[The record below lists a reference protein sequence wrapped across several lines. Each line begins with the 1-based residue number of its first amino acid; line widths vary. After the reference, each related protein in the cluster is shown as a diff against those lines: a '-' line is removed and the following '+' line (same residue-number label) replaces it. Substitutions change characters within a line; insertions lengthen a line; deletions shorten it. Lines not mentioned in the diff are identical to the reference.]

1 MIICKKILHL
11 SLFFAFSVPLFLSAQ
26 TFNVVDLER
35 LLQNHPKMSRFE
47 PETGRFKG
55 TPSEIRN
62 MESLKAESA
71 SISRYIEDL
80 NAGKQKKLQLLM
92 TSTDESS
99 NEESL
104 WNYLNECDQ
113 QIEKKKLELKE
124 VEELIVTEG
133 VPGFETV
140 LKIATEIKSDVFS
153 QINASETVVLN
164 RLPRNGLK
172 LPPDFYP
179 EGLRDFMWHNNSESL
194 EIYLKQAS
202 LIGLMFSSI
211 DNPVVYNLTT
221 ERSSAK

>member
-11 SLFFAFSVPLFLSAQ
+11 SLFFAFSVPFFLNAQ
-26 TFNVVDLER
+26 TFNTVDLER
-35 LLQNHPKMSRFE
+35 LLQNHPMMSQFE
-47 PETGRFKG
+47 QETGRFKG

-62 MESLKAESA
+62 IETLKTDSA
-71 SISRYIEDL
+71 SISRYIETL
-80 NAGKQKKLQLLM
+80 NADRKKKLQLLM

-124 VEELIVTEG
+124 VEDLIITEG

-140 LKIATEIKSDVFS
+140 LKIVTTIKSDIFS
-153 QINASETVVLN
+153 HINASNTIVLN
-164 RLPRNGLK
+164 RLPRTGANI
-172 LPPDFYP
+172 PPYFSRKV
-179 EGLRDFMWHNNSESL
+179 LRDFYWHKDSESL
-194 EIYLKQAS
+194 EAYLKQAGR
-202 LIGLMFSSI
+202 IGLMFSSI

-221 ERSSAK
+221 ERSSEQ